1 MRGLL
6 GLVCPV
12 LGLCLAAQPL
22 QAAVQVRPV
31 EWEIEGQGF
40 SGVLVYDDA
49 NAIRRPGL
57 VMVPNW
63 MGVGR
68 DAIAMAERVAGHDYV
83 VLVADVY
90 GSQVRPKD
98 DAEALAA
105 VKAAYADGGASL
117 RVRAKKA
124 VDVLRAQADEAPL
137 DAERIGAIGFCFGGG
152 VVLELAR
159 TGTDIPRGVVSFHG
173 NLDSYRPVDGG
184 KIETPVLALNGADD
198 TSVGAEQIAGFEQEM
213 KKAGADW
220 QFVNFGGARHCFS
233 QPEDADNPPDDN
245 CRYDERAAKRSF
257 EMMRDFFRERFAADA
272 GGRP

>member
-6 GLVCPV
+6 GRACFV
-12 LGLCLAAQPL
+12 LGLCLAALPSY
-22 QAAVQVRPV
+22 AAVQVRPV

-57 VMVPNW
+57 VMAPNW

-68 DAIAMAERVAGHDYV
+68 DAIEMAKRVAGHDYV

-90 GSQVRPKD
+90 GSEIRPKD

-105 VKAAYADGGASL
+105 VKTAYADGGQSL

-124 VDVLRAQADEAPL
+124 VDVLRAQAGDAPL
-137 DAERIGAIGFCFGGG
+137 DAERIGAIGFCFGGS

-159 TGTDIPRGVVSFHG
+159 SGSDLPRGVVSFHG
-173 NLDSYRPVDGG
+173 GLDSYRPVEGG
-184 KIETPVLALNGADD
+184 KIGTSVLVLNGADD
-198 TSVGAEQIAGFEQEM
+198 SSVTDAQIAAFEQEM
-213 KKAGADW
+213 DEAGADW
-220 QFVNFGGARHCFS
+220 QFVNFSGARHCFS

-257 EMMRDFFRERFAADA
+257 EMMRDFFRERFSGVDL
-272 GGRP
+272 